1 MNMRMM
7 TIRSLFA
14 AACTISAAML
24 PAAERGLVINPLR
37 NPVRNPAAEAA
48 NPGSHPDLWRNPG
61 QLRPAD
67 TLADPDAEQAPHD
80 TGPAAAP
87 AADGGQPPA
96 ERPPRTLI
104 QRIRERRLAQLE
116 KQAERLRQLS
126 AAEDRPAP
134 AGRESTNLNGPEN
147 PDLQIDIGVPVD
159 APAAPAANP
168 SPLDAPASLLGP
180 SAVWPPA
187 VPAPAAVSPPT
198 ELNPPADPPREVN
211 IELPS
216 DVEPPQPKPALQGR
230 VRSWWSSPALR

>member
-14 AACTISAAML
+14 AACAIAAAML
-24 PAAERGLVINPLR
+24 PAADRGLVINPLR

-67 TLADPDAEQAPHD
+67 TLPDPDAEQAHHD
-80 TGPAAAP
+80 TGPAAAAP
-87 AADGGQPPA
+87 ASGGGQPPA

-126 AAEDRPAP
+126 AAEDRQAP
-134 AGRESTNLNGPEN
+134 AGRGSTNPNGPEN

-159 APAAPAANP
+159 APAADP
-168 SPLDAPASLLGP
+168 SPPDAPASLLGL

-198 ELNPPADPPREVN
+198 EWNPPADPPREVT
-211 IELPS
+211 IELPG

-230 VRSWWSSPALR
+230 VRSWWSNPSLR